1 MADAN
6 GVRPLTAND
15 QPGAELY
22 RELLERERRLHEA
35 VRRLVGEDQP
45 PPGNGGANARPPA
58 VSLSPREL
66 DIIRLVAKGAT
77 NQEIGRE
84 LRLSPGT
91 VRNYNGRIFRK
102 LGVEG
107 RTEAAVRAL
116 ELGIVPAAS
125 RPE

>member
-1 MADAN
+1 
-6 GVRPLTAND
+6 
-15 QPGAELY
+15 
-22 RELLERERRLHEA
+22 
-35 VRRLVGEDQP
+35 
-45 PPGNGGANARPPA
+45 

-116 ELGIVPAAS
+116 ELGIVPAGS